1 MMRIELFIDYVYK
14 QRWPLH
20 ILFWLVIVF
29 LYVLF
34 FGRQSSNYPQTLLFV
49 GLLMPITMGASYYL
63 NYRLVPN
70 YLLKAHYGKF
80 ILYFMYTILA
90 SVYAEMLIVI
100 FIFIS
105 LADVKVG
112 NMTPASIDIFFLLLA
127 LLMAVLLAG
136 AIKLFKHWIESKER
150 NQKLIK
156 EKMEAELK
164 FLKTQLNPHFL
175 FNTLNNLYFLATEKS
190 EKAPTAILALS
201 EILDYVLHSGTRMF
215 VSLDEELKQ
224 VENYTALELL
234 RYEDRV
240 DIKTK
245 IIPNG
250 KAGQLPP
257 MVVISLVENAFKHGV
272 SPNAG
277 KTTIELIVE
286 VNSKQ
291 LEIRVTNSCKKKGD
305 HRGIGLDNLRNQ
317 LDLLY
322 AETYTLTINDQETD
336 LFTVTLT
343 LPINA

>member
-1 MMRIELFIDYVYK
+1 MIKPEPFIDQLYN

-20 ILFWLVIVF
+20 AFFWTVIVF

-34 FGRQSSNYPQTLLFV
+34 FGRQSSNYSQTLLLV
-49 GLLMPITMGASYYL
+49 SLLMPITMGASYYL
-63 NYRLVPN
+63 NYRLVPK
-70 YLLKAHYGKF
+70 YLLKAHYKKF
-80 ILYFMYTILA
+80 ITYFIYTILA
-90 SVYAEMLIVI
+90 SLYAEMLIVI

-156 EKMEAELK
+156 EKAEAELM

-201 EILDYVLHSGTRMF
+201 EILDYALHSGRRMF
-215 VSLDEELKQ
+215 VPLEEELKQ
-224 VENYTALELL
+224 VEYYIALELL

-245 IIPNG
+245 MIHNS
-250 KAGQLPP
+250 KSVQLPP

-272 SPNAG
+272 LPNAG
-277 KTTIELIVE
+277 RSTIELTVE
-286 VNSKQ
+286 ITNKN
-291 LEIRVTNSCKKKGD
+291 LEIQVSNSRRRKGD
-305 HRGIGLDNLRNQ
+305 QRGIGLDNLRNQ

-322 AETYTLTINDQETD
+322 GEMYSITINDQEAD
-336 LFTVTLT
+336 LFMVTLT
-343 LPINA
+343 LPINL

>member
-1 MMRIELFIDYVYK
+1 MIKPELLIDHLFK
-14 QRWPLH
+14 KRWPLH
-20 ILFWLVIVF
+20 AFFWTVIVF
-29 LYVLF
+29 MYVLF
-34 FGRQSSNYPQTLLFV
+34 FGRQSSNYPQTMLLV
-49 GLLMPITMGASYYL
+49 SLLMPITIGASYFL
-63 NYRLVPN
+63 NYRLVPR
-70 YLLKAHYGKF
+70 YLLKAHYKKF
-80 ILYFMYTILA
+80 IVYFIYTILA
-90 SVYAEMLIVI
+90 SVYVEMLIVI

-156 EKMEAELK
+156 EKAEAELK

-201 EILDYVLHSGTRMF
+201 EILDYVLHSGKRTL
-215 VSLDEELKQ
+215 VSLEEELKQ
-224 VENYTALELL
+224 VENYIALELL
-234 RYEDRV
+234 RYQDRV

-250 KAGQLPP
+250 RAVQLPP

-272 SPNAG
+272 EPNAG
-277 KTTIELIVE
+277 KSTIALIVE
-286 VNSKQ
+286 VKDKQ
-291 LEIRVTNSCKKKGD
+291 LEIQVINSCGKKGNE
-305 HRGIGLDNLRNQ
+305 RGIGMDNLRTQ

-322 AETYTLTINDQETD
+322 GSTYSLIIKDHEVD
-336 LFTVTLT
+336 MFSVTLT
-343 LPINA
+343 LPIHL